1 MSRLSSANVL
11 ASLEAAAKDADE
23 QAEAMVK
30 SIEERDGGTGT
41 LDAQLLYKYRDLRR
55 SFHRRELKR
64 GGFGP

>member
-23 QAEAMVK
+23 KADAMVK
-30 SIEERDGGTGT
+30 SIEERDAGTEAF
-41 LDAQLLYKYRDLRR
+41 DAQLLYKYRDLQR

-64 GGFGP
+64 GGFAM